1 LRRKPAVMAWL
12 KEQAGKTGA
21 LIGVW
26 TMAEFQNEV
35 NNVFPG

>member
-1 LRRKPAVMAWL
+1 LRLKLAVMARR

-21 LIGVW
+21 LIGDW